1 MIDFELIV
9 PDGWVQIPTTADT
22 ARVRA
27 RLIDELIR
35 VHLPDSLPRDKAGP
49 YRRMLRKEL
58 VAATDDASRQGAR
71 SVVLP
76 LREFNGMKMPGSLV
90 VTVLESGNE
99 DEDAEAMLASLLEDA
114 GDSGTYLEIDGVPA
128 VRMASVVDTGRLG
141 RKQPAWRIS
150 YYVSHPE
157 VPGVWGL
164 LTYTVLTD
172 GDVQAEPVQAV
183 MLVFDVIVSSLRW
196 EERIAVPTEDE
207 ILAEADAFLA
217 RVKEIEAAEA
227 AEVTGAVKAAGAAG
241 AVKTAETAEAAEK
254 SGQVK
259 AAEAAG
265 ASHEADVKRD

>member
-172 GDVQAEPVQAV
+172 GDLEAEPVQAV
-183 MLVFDVIVSSLRW
+183 VLVFDVIVSSLRW

-207 ILAEADAFLA
+207 ILAEADAPLA
-217 RVKEIEAAEA
+217 RLKELEE
-227 AEVTGAVKAAGAAG
+227 AGAAG